1 MESIFST
8 NLMSNGLAA
17 SVFVFVFVF
26 KAYKIIIIIGSDVK
40 DKDRFKIM
48 RDKNPGNPTELL

>member
-1 MESIFST
+1 MERVFFT

-17 SVFVFVFVF
+17 SVFF
-26 KAYKIIIIIGSDVK
+26 KRVYKIIIIIGSDVK

-48 RDKNPGNPTELL
+48 RGKNPGNPTELF

>member
-8 NLMSNGLAA
+8 NLMNNGLAA
-17 SVFVFVFVF
+17 SVFFFFF

-48 RDKNPGNPTELL
+48 RDKNPSNPTELL